1 MINWFRRWTMQE
13 TWKPVLGYEGLYE
26 VSDAGRVRSRGRA
39 YRMRNSRRPEVI
51 MDCYRKGKPL
61 KPGMTA
67 AGYAQVM
74 LYALDKSKRQP
85 LVHRLVLEA
94 FVGPAPEG
102 MEANHINGQPFDN
115 RLCNLEWITHGENM
129 AHSRQVLGA
138 MQGEKNHNAKLTA
151 DLVREL
157 RQAKADGLPISPIAN
172 RIGVSVVA
180 ACNAAN
186 GTTWRHVA

>member
-1 MINWFRRWTMQE
+1 MDCL
-13 TWKPVLGYEGLYE
+13 KPV
-26 VSDAGRVRSRGRA
+26 R
-39 YRMRNSRRPEVI
+39 I
-51 MDCYRKGKPL
+51 L
-61 KPGMTA
+61 KPGFKPN
-67 AGYAQVM
+67 GYCQVM
-74 LYALDKSKRQP
+74 LYGLDKYKWQP

-115 RLCNLEWITHGENM
+115 RLCNLEWITHKENM

>member
-1 MINWFRRWTMQE
+1 M
-13 TWKPVLGYEGLYE
+13 GYEGLYE

-39 YRMRNSRRPEVI
+39 YRMSNSRRPEVI
-51 MDCYRKGKPL
+51 MDCLKPARIL
-61 KPGMTA
+61 KPGFKPN
-67 AGYAQVM
+67 GYCQVM
-74 LYALDKSKRQP
+74 LYGLDKSKWQP

-94 FVGPAPEG
+94 FVGPAQEG

-115 RLCNLEWITHGENM
+115 RLCNLEWTTHKENM